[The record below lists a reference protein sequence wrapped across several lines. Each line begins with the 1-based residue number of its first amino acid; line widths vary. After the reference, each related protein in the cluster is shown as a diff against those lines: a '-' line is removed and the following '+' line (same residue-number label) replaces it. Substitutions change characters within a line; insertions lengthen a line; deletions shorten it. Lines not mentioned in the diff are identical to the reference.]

1 MAANDMVLS
10 SLRQAWDALPD
21 VPFIPN
27 YGEDSVVWGEKI
39 EIAHYSTYNSLDIL
53 EALQTLIT
61 SKESLVLIPSFGGTM
76 VSIPQM
82 AKESLKIS
90 ATQSSKMET
99 SPIID
104 GEFVDGFNALSIRM
118 DHEDAAAALEA
129 REMAEDMLFDRTLVK
144 ISAGSIK
151 FFVLYFNESVNSLVF
166 LIGNRKVVSFD
177 QTRIRTIL
185 NRVKKAQLVA
195 EKQDAKTNLVSQR
208 RKKRV
213 ISSSS
218 SEEEE
223 ESESSSG
230 SSSSSEDNDGN
241 ITPVFN
247 PDMLAAK
254 VMFPVDPL
262 LQSYST
268 LPVVQDFAQSQAFN
282 RAKAEADTLLAQ
294 AQERVAT
301 LAAQALVYQSSN
313 ARVDVPSSPMAK
325 VNGPAL
331 KTSGLAVKPI
341 SVPDYMIPKKTVPVG
356 VSYSNKSSSKKHKTK
371 KSKRS
376 DRKASSKSGA
386 RKAKHSKKSRK
397 SSSKARKYVASSA
410 SSVSSVSESE
420 VSENEEQKQV

>member
-1 MAANDMVLS
+1 MAANDTILS
-10 SLRQAWDALPD
+10 SLRQAWDAQPD

-27 YGEDSVVWGEKI
+27 YGEDSVVWGKKI
-39 EIAHYSTYNSLDIL
+39 EMSQYSTYNSLDIL
-53 EALQTLIT
+53 EALQSLIT
-61 SKESLVLIPSFGGTM
+61 SKDTLVLIPSFGGTM

-90 ATQSSKMET
+90 ATQNSKMES

-104 GEFVDGFNALSIRM
+104 GEFVDAFNVLSIRM
-118 DHEDAAAALEA
+118 DHEDPAAALEA
-129 REMAEDMLFDRTLVK
+129 REMAEDMVFERTLVK
-144 ISAGSIK
+144 ISAGSVK
-151 FFVLYFNESVNSLVF
+151 FFVFYFDESVNSLVF

-177 QTRIRTIL
+177 QTKIRTIL
-185 NRVKKAQLVA
+185 NRLKKAQILA
-195 EKQDAKTNLVSQR
+195 EKQDEKINQVSQR

-230 SSSSSEDNDGN
+230 SSSESEDNDGRT
-241 ITPVFN
+241 TPVFN

-254 VMFPVDPL
+254 VMFPEDNL
-262 LQSYST
+262 LKSYST

-282 RAKAEADTLLAQ
+282 QAKAEADSLLIQ

-301 LAAQALVYQSSN
+301 LAAQALVYQTSN
-313 ARVDVPSSPMAK
+313 ARVGVPSSPMAG

-331 KTSGLAVKPI
+331 KTTGLPVKHVSLPG
-341 SVPDYMIPKKTVPVG
+341 YMIPKKSVPVG
-356 VSYSNKSSSKKHKTK
+356 VAYSSKSSSKKHRSK

-376 DRKASSKSGA
+376 DRKAASKSAG
-386 RKAKHSKKSRK
+386 KKIKHQKKSRK
-397 SSSKARKYVASSA
+397 AAKAKKYVQSSASSA
-410 SSVSSVSESE
+410 SSMSESE